1 MAVTMSMRVKGLL
14 EGLIIGAS
22 AVAVIILTSH
32 NIIAEDITLMYIIG
46 VVFGLVFCGIL
57 SHIVKKE
64 DYPISDTPRK
74 NVSIIRWIC
83 FAVTIL
89 IGVILALLFAGGF
102 VITANNMPTI
112 KILPAFFIGE
122 IIGAI
127 LIGLTLDFKST
138 RYDFYRLTNLL
149 TGKKSE

>member
-1 MAVTMSMRVKGLL
+1 MAVTMSMRIKGLL
-14 EGLIIGAS
+14 EALITGAA
-22 AVAVIILTSH
+22 AVAVIILTSQ
-32 NIIAEDITLMYIIG
+32 NPIAEEITLMYIIG

-112 KILPAFFIGE
+112 KILPAFFIGDV
-122 IIGAI
+122 IGAI
-127 LIGLTLDFKST
+127 LIGLTLDFKAT
-138 RYDFYRLTNLL
+138 RYDFYRLANLL